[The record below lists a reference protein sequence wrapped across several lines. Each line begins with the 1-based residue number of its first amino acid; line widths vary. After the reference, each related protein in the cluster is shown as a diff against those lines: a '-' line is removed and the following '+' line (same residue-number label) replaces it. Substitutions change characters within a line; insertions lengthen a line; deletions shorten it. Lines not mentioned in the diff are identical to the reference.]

1 MVGRRQADG
10 SGLPTY
16 TPTGIWKAFTA
27 DDYEAVNQLNC
38 PPTAQRQQLKAN
50 CFHSIL
56 SQTSRKVPKWSIDN
70 WQDTT
75 WHKWVNP
82 YNDTSPRVCFGD
94 LSSIQLTEGTFLRYL
109 FAFYG
114 GCLGPGLFGCFWPS
128 KTSDIWHD
136 SNSENLFWLGEH
148 KGNSI
153 LVLVSWVTHY
163 INILSNML

>member
-1 MVGRRQADG
+1 MSKQAMVGRRQADG

-38 PPTAQRQQLKAN
+38 PPRAQRQQLKAN

-109 FAFYG
+109 FAF
-114 GCLGPGLFGCFWPS
+114 LWWLHRDRIVWLFLTIQNIGYL
-128 KTSDIWHD
+128 T
-136 SNSENLFWLGEH
+136 WLQQW
-148 KGNSI
+148 KSF
-153 LVLVSWVTHY
+153 LVRGT
-163 INILSNML
+163 